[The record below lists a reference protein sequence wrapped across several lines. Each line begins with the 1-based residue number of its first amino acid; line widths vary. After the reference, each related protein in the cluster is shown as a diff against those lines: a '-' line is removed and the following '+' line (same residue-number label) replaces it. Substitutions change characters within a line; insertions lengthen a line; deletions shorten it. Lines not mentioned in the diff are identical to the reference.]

1 MASIIHRL
9 TTRSITGHGLGID
22 VHKHDEDLLLLSWK
36 QKGYERCYTH
46 FLERRFLE
54 LSEFT
59 MLKNYIYHSG
69 FPNTLACMSSWLPGK
84 WDFPPCPFLTS
95 GPTRHILYFPY
106 RLSVRSTPDSPY
118 CECTKI
124 FMSSNKANTSV
135 SIFCINRHRKFTSK
149 IPHSAQQWLWSRHEL
164 DPASRTLHL

>member
-36 QKGYERCYTH
+36 HKGYELCYTH

-106 RLSVRSTPDSPY
+106 RRPCGQHPIHRTASVPKFSCQVTKPIHRSQ
-118 CECTKI
+118 
-124 FMSSNKANTSV
+124 FFV
-135 SIFCINRHRKFTSK
+135 STGTVNLPAKFPT
-149 IPHSAQQWLWSRHEL
+149 PHSNGYGHGMS
-164 DPASRTLHL
+164 

>member
-9 TTRSITGHGLGID
+9 TTRSITGHDLEID

-54 LSEFT
+54 ITEFT

-69 FPNTLACMSSWLPGK
+69 FPRTLACMSSWLPGK
-84 WDFPPCPFLTS
+84 WNFPPCPFLTS
-95 GPTRHILYFPY
+95 GPSRHILYRRY
-106 RLSVRSTPDSPY
+106 RPSTRWLPDFQY
-118 CECTKI
+118 CGCPEI
-124 FMSSNKANTSV
+124 
-135 SIFCINRHRKFTSK
+135 
-149 IPHSAQQWLWSRHEL
+149 L
-164 DPASRTLHL
+164 